1 MKKKLIVFMFSFI
14 VTVPVWAAKP
24 RLEQISA
31 ETLENGSP
39 YGDSIRVIFDQSM
52 KNAVPDFRINSN
64 VSIPQAPAGY
74 RNDAYQSARLAAK
87 NYLVQIIPE
96 TGSRTRANT
105 KSWAD
110 LGGEAIYDPYD
121 PQGKTVLLVLSNKE
135 NNLFHPGDTIKVTIQ
150 STIVNPA
157 GENLNTTKNIKLQV
171 SS

>member
-1 MKKKLIVFMFSFI
+1 
-14 VTVPVWAAKP
+14 
-24 RLEQISA
+24 
-31 ETLENGSP
+31 LENGSP

-52 KNAVPDFRINSN
+52 KNTLPDFRINHN
-64 VSIPQAPAGY
+64 VSIPQAPARY
-74 RNDAYQSARLAAK
+74 RNDSQQSARLAAK

-157 GENLNTTKNIKLQV
+157 GETLNITKNIKLQV